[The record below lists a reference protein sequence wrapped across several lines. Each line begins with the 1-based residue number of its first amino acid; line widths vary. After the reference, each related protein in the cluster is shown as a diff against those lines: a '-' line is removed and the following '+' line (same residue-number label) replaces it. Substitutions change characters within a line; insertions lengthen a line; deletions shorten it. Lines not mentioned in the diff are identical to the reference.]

1 MVAATG
7 IGSGLDIEALVTQLV
22 AAERTPAES
31 RLTGQEAVLTAE
43 LSAFGS
49 YKGALASFQS
59 SLSQLN
65 SLSTFS
71 QRLANSGDEDIAT
84 LTASSEAA
92 TANYD
97 LAVTQL
103 AKSHSL
109 ASGSYSSAAD
119 VVGTGTITI
128 RFGTTDYTSP
138 DPGPESYNSFTV
150 NPDKGVATITVDSS
164 NNTLEGLRNAIN
176 DADIGVSAAIVNDG
190 SGYRLLLNS
199 SSTGEDNSLEISVDD
214 SGDGDDL
221 NNSGLSSLAFNS
233 GATNLSQTVAAQDAI
248 FSINGLSINSNENT
262 VNDVIDGVDITL
274 KDLTGATPV
283 SLSIS
288 EDQAGVKEAITDF
301 VGAYNSFVET
311 VNNLTSYDP
320 DTGIAGALQGDF
332 SARSITSQLRQVL
345 SNAVEGFGQTTFSSL
360 SEIGI
365 TTQSDGTLNVDS
377 GDLDA
382 VLASN
387 FDEIVGMFAAVGF
400 PSDDNID
407 FVSSSDET
415 AVASHAINIS
425 QIATQGQLVGA
436 AAGFP
441 LDIDD
446 DNDALTIKVDGVTS
460 NSITLTQGTYA
471 NGADLAAE
479 LQARINGD
487 AALAAAGAKVTVE
500 FNTDHFEITSDR
512 YGSASNVEVTAIDTN
527 TTAELGF
534 SVATGTGGLDVAGTI
549 GGVAAIGSGQ
559 LLTGSV
565 GSDGEGLQI
574 RIQGGAT
581 GDRGTVDFSQGIA
594 YQLNT
599 MITAFLEADGTLDS
613 RTDGIQDR
621 IEDIGDQREALD
633 YRMELLEARYRSQFN
648 ALDGLL
654 AQLQTTSDF
663 LTQQLA
669 SLPDPGSL
677 VNGNN

>member
-7 IGSGLDIEALVTQLV
+7 IGSGLDIESLVTQLV
-22 AAERTPAES
+22 AAERTPTES
-31 RLTGQEAVLTAE
+31 RLTRQELVLTAE

-49 YKGALASFQS
+49 YKGALSSFQS
-59 SLSQLN
+59 SLAQLHD
-65 SLSTFS
+65 LSTFS
-71 QRLANSGDEDIAT
+71 QRLASSSDEDIVNISAG
-84 LTASSEAA
+84 ADAA

-109 ASGSYSSAAD
+109 ASGSYSSISD
-119 VVGTGTITI
+119 TVGTGTITI
-128 RFGTTDYTSP
+128 RFGSTDYTSP
-138 DPGPESYNSFTV
+138 DPGPESYNSFSV
-150 NPDKGVATITVDSS
+150 NPEKGVATITIDSS
-164 NNTLEGLRNAIN
+164 NNTLEGLRDAIN

-190 SGYRLLLNS
+190 TGYRLLLNS
-199 SSTGEDNSLEISVDD
+199 ASTGEENSLEISVDD

-248 FSINGLSINSNENT
+248 FSINGLSINSSENT
-262 VNDVIDGVDITL
+262 VNDVIDGVDLTL
-274 KDLTGATPV
+274 KDVTGATPI
-283 SLSIS
+283 SLSIA
-288 EDQAGVKEAITDF
+288 EDQASVKEAITDF
-301 VGAYNSFVET
+301 VGAYNSFIET
-311 VNNLTSYDP
+311 VNSLTSYDSE
-320 DTGIAGALQGDF
+320 TGSAGALQGDF

-345 SNAVEGFGQTTFSSL
+345 TNAVEGFGETTFSSL

-365 TTQSDGTLNVDS
+365 TTQADGTLNVSS
-377 GDLDA
+377 GDLDT

-415 AVASHAINIS
+415 AVTSHAINIT
-425 QIATQGQLVGA
+425 QIATQGQLIGA
-436 AAGFP
+436 VAAFP

-446 DNDALTIKVDGVTS
+446 DNDSFSIKVDGITS
-460 NSITLTQGTYA
+460 NSITLTQGNYTS
-471 NGADLAAE
+471 GADLAAE

-487 AALAAAGAKVTVE
+487 TALSGGGATVTVT

-512 YGSASNVEVTAIDTN
+512 YGSGSNVEVLTVDAN
-527 TTAELGF
+527 TSSELGL
-534 SVATGTGGLDVAGTI
+534 SVIAGTNGLDVTGTI
-549 GGVAAIGSGQ
+549 GGVAALGSGQ
-559 LLTGSV
+559 FLTGAV
-565 GSDGEGLQI
+565 GSDSEGLKLL
-574 RIQGGAT
+574 IQGGVT
-581 GDRGTVDFSQGIA
+581 GDRGTVDFSRGIA
-594 YQLNT
+594 HQLDAL
-599 MITAFLEADGTLDS
+599 ITNFLKADGALDS

-621 IEDIGDQREALD
+621 IEDIEDRRERLD
-633 YRMELLEARYRSQFN
+633 FRMEALEARYRAQFN

-654 AQLQTTSDF
+654 AQLQTTGDF

-669 SLPDPGSL
+669 SLPEAGSL
-677 VNGNN
+677 LNNN

>member
-22 AAERTPAES
+22 AAERSPIES
-31 RLTGQEAVLTAE
+31 RLTGQEVTLTAE

-49 YKGALASFQS
+49 YKGALSLFQS
-59 SLSQLN
+59 SLTQLN
-65 SLSTFS
+65 SLNTFS
-71 QRLANSGDEDIAT
+71 QRLASSSNEDVVDISAG
-84 LTASSEAA
+84 SKAA

-97 LAVTQL
+97 LSITQL

-109 ASGSYSSAAD
+109 ASGSYNSISD

-128 RFGTTDYTSP
+128 RFGSTDYTSP

-150 NPDKGVATITVDSS
+150 NPQKGIATIAIDSS

-176 DADIGVSAAIVNDG
+176 DADIGVSAAIVNDN

-199 SSTGEDNSLEISVDD
+199 ASTGEENSIEISVDD
-214 SGDGDDL
+214 SGDSNDL
-221 NNSGLSSLAFNS
+221 DNSGLSTLAFNS

-248 FSINGLSINSNENT
+248 FSINGLSISSSENT
-262 VNDVIDGVDITL
+262 ANNVIDGVDLTL
-274 KDLTGATPV
+274 KDVTGTASV
-283 SLSIS
+283 SLNIT
-288 EDQAGVKEAITDF
+288 EDQASVKEAITDF
-301 VGAYNSFVET
+301 VSAYNGFIET
-311 VNNLTSYDP
+311 VNNLTSYDSE
-320 DTGIAGALQGDF
+320 TGIAGALQGDF

-365 TTQSDGTLNVDS
+365 TTQPDGTLNVDS

-382 VLASN
+382 VIASN

-400 PSDDNID
+400 SSDGNIS

-415 AVASHAINIS
+415 AIASHAINIS
-425 QIATQGQLVGA
+425 QIATQGQLLGA
-436 AAGFP
+436 VAAFP

-446 DNDALTIKVDGVTS
+446 DNDAFTIKVDGVTS
-460 NSITLTQGTYA
+460 GSIALTQGNYTS
-471 NGADLAAE
+471 GADLAAE

-487 AALAAAGAKVTVE
+487 SALASSGASVTVT

-512 YGSASNVEVTAIDTN
+512 YGSASQVEVLTVDTN
-527 TTAELGF
+527 TSAELGL
-534 SVATGTGGLDVAGTI
+534 SIAAGTNGVDVAGTI
-549 GGVAAIGSGQ
+549 GGVAALGSGQ
-559 LLTGSV
+559 LLTGAV
-565 GSDGEGLQI
+565 GSDAEGLKI
-574 RIQGGAT
+574 SIQGGVT

-594 YQLNT
+594 YQLNA
-599 MITAFLEADGTLDS
+599 MIANFLKADGALDS

-621 IEDIGDQREALD
+621 IEDIEDQREKLD

-663 LTQQLA
+663 LSQQLA
-669 SLPDPGSL
+669 SLPDPGFL
-677 VNGNN
+677 VNSNN